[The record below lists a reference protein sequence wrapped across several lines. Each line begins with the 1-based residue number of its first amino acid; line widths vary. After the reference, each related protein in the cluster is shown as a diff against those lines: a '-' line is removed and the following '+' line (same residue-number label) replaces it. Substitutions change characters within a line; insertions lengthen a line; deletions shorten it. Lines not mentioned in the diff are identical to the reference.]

1 MKFRNKAEFPKQ
13 KNTQNLLIIRNIFGH
28 DEIWT
33 VVLLVQVGSRLMLE
47 TTQLPKPPFVLVKFW
62 QKHKPSYRSKI
73 IQFYDNKNI

>member
-1 MKFRNKAEFPKQ
+1 MQFRNKAEFYKQ

-33 VVLLVQVGSRLMLE
+33 MDLPVQVESRLMLK

-62 QKHKPSYRSKI
+62 QKDKPSYRSKI
-73 IQFYDNKNI
+73 IQFYNNKNI